1 MDGCVTYGSPPLP
14 TTSANL
20 NELLWLKRKATW
32 IEWVAE
38 RERERVCWPDLA
50 LPFGGGGGRRARIS
64 VKPKE
69 RTDE

>member
-1 MDGCVTYGSPPLP
+1 MMDGCVTYGSPPLP

-38 RERERVCWPDLA
+38 RERERVA
-50 LPFGGGGGRRARIS
+50 IKGNR
-64 VKPKE
+64 
-69 RTDE
+69 